1 MFKDENVYYLSA
13 VEDLKTKYQWKML
26 MRGIILKDPE
36 SVAYFDDKGVVGER
50 SINTFGDDP
59 TAEGGGGGGIRRLEN
74 EVENGPGQSLIVTS
88 SSITHNNI
96 YSDNMTRT
104 TEQIYSSIE
113 NDESSSSSISASSSS
128 ISASSSIISA
138 SSSSISA
145 RSSSI
150 SASSGSIYASSSS
163 SCTADDDNNNNNN
176 NGNDENHNGHNDNN
190 SNNNNSSN
198 NGDTEDDDFIILNSA
213 QQTLDPIL
221 VPNPPRE
228 CIAPHKVV
236 MRKRGD
242 QETRLELYGAWQTVP
257 YEVIVREY

>member
-59 TAEGGGGGGIRRLEN
+59 TAEGGGGGIRRLEN

-128 ISASSSIISA
+128 IP
-138 SSSSISA
+138 
-145 RSSSI
+145 
-150 SASSGSIYASSSS
+150 ASSGSISASSSS

-176 NGNDENHNGHNDNN
+176 NDNDENHNGHNDNN

-257 YEVIVREY
+257 YEVIVREC